1 MDVRSW
7 VVIGVPSPASRTTAP
22 PGHLADAPGE
32 PITEERGTMPHPTR
46 HTHRPGGHHPAPPAD
61 ASEGDRAVPRE
72 GRQRGQALV
81 EFALI
86 LPVFFLVVAG
96 MIDFGL
102 GIYSDL
108 TLVNAARE
116 GARLGTVDPGNTTA
130 IEQRVRA
137 MADNL
142 DPARLSVRI
151 VCERPSGGAFGPCAN
166 PMWQPGDATR
176 VTVEYRYSTF
186 FPLLFGTQIPLASEA
201 KMRIE

>member
-1 MDVRSW
+1 MPSPTPRADLPTHASPTPAMDVP
-7 VVIGVPSPASRTTAP
+7 VTGETAVS
-22 PGHLADAPGE
+22 
-32 PITEERGTMPHPTR
+32 HP
-46 HTHRPGGHHPAPPAD
+46 
-61 ASEGDRAVPRE
+61 
-72 GRQRGQALV
+72 RQRGQALV

-142 DPARLSVRI
+142 DASRLSVQI
-151 VCERPSGGAFGPCAN
+151 ACERASGGTFSPCNN

-176 VTVEYRYSTF
+176 VIVQYRYSTF